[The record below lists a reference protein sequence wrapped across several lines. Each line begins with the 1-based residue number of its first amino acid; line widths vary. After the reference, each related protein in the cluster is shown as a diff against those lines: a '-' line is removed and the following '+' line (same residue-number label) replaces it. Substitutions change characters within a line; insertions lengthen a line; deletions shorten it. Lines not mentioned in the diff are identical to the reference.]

1 MTDTESFLV
10 HHGILGQKW
19 GVRRYQNEDGS
30 RTSLGKKHERELDS
44 GSYKAQRRANIKK
57 GAAIIA
63 GVLATAAVG
72 YALYKTGAG
81 DKAIRHGKNI
91 VTGVL
96 KKTPETNV
104 NVGKNTRLQKTKTA
118 LKDAAKDS
126 AKSAVMSKVAEAAQ
140 KASESNKSTQHNQNQ
155 SSEKSKS
162 SDRIARSAATTP
174 MSSARQNTSQ
184 KQTAERF
191 ANNYSN
197 RTRNINST
205 YSGLNND
212 FINFTNAMIDQ
223 SRR

>member
-1 MTDTESFLV
+1 MTDTESFLA

-19 GVRRYQNEDGS
+19 GVRRYQNEDGT

-96 KKTPETNV
+96 KKTPETNT
-104 NVGKNTRLQKTKTA
+104 GKNTRLQKTKTA
-118 LKDAAKDS
+118 LKEAAKDS
-126 AKSAVMSKVAEAAQ
+126 AKSAVMSKVAETAQ
-140 KASESNKSTQHNQNQ
+140 KASESNKSTQRNQNQ

-162 SDRIARSAATTP
+162 SDRIARSAAATS

-205 YSGLNND
+205 YSGLND
-212 FINFTNAMIDQ
+212 SFISFTNAMIDQ